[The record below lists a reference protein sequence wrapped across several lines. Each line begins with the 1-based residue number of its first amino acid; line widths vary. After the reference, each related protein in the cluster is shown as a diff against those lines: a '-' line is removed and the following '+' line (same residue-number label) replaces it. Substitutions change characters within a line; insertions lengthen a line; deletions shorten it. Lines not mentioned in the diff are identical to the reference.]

1 MKKIFLSLLVL
12 FSLVGCGMDTPSK
25 SVEQYLSGYNNL
37 IEDILTDIETTVLS
51 ENINEDN
58 KNLYRDILKRQYKD
72 LKYEIKDEEIN
83 GDDAVVKV
91 TVSVYDYNK
100 VDKDAFEYMN
110 SHMNEFNDETNNFS
124 NDMYYK
130 YKFDLM
136 NKTSDK
142 FDYDLVFK
150 LHKTNDMW
158 VLEQPDRETLE
169 KLNGFYK
176 YEND

>member
-110 SHMNEFNDETNNFS
+110 SHMNEFNDEISMSS
-124 NDMYYK
+124 NMIERY
-130 YKFDLM
+130 
-136 NKTSDK
+136 
-142 FDYDLVFK
+142 V
-150 LHKTNDMW
+150 
-158 VLEQPDRETLE
+158 EE
-169 KLNGFYK
+169 KV
-176 YEND
+176 

>member
-72 LKYEIKDEEIN
+72 LKYEIKDEEID
-83 GDDAVVKV
+83 GDTAVV
-91 TVSVYDYNK
+91 TVQVEVMNYKSAIDKYDKGDYEL
-100 VDKDAFEYMN
+100 A
-110 SHMNEFNDETNNFS
+110 
-124 NDMYYK
+124 K
-130 YKFDLM
+130 YH
-136 NKTSDK
+136 
-142 FDYDLVFK
+142 DLV
-150 LHKTNDMW
+150 LNELEKT
-158 VLEQPDRETLE
+158 REMVTYTLE
-169 KLNGFYK
+169 ITLTKNNDDWVVDDLSIENRDKLLGIY
-176 YEND
+176 